1 MEKFNR
7 LIIDA
12 RPLTEKKAGVGR
24 YIENIAKY
32 WNNSEYEII
41 LISNKEITTSLPY
54 KKKIFKLFRLIPGS
68 IFVSFILPLFLKKD
82 DIFWGTCHVIPLYR
96 TKSILTIHDLVSL
109 KYPQYLNWTNR
120 IMNRLL
126 LKKSIEKCCYL
137 TSVSKFTKLELQNIT
152 EKDIIIIRNSVDM
165 DFFGKQDDKINNKY
179 ILSLSTLEP
188 RKNLDI
194 LVQSFLELQK
204 KELYDGDLILIGAKG
219 WLSEEKF
226 KQIQNS
232 KGVHFTGYLS
242 DHEIRKYYSN
252 CDLFVYPS
260 AYEGFGIPPLEAH
273 ASGAKVVS
281 TTKSEIPYLNLNN
294 TFLYNPEID
303 NLTTIILQALEMPI
317 INKPNYT
324 GSWENESMKLNKVV
338 HECFN

>member
-12 RPLTEKKAGVGR
+12 RPLTEIKAGVAR
-24 YIENIAKY
+24 YIENIARY
-32 WNNSEYEII
+32 WSNSEYEII
-41 LISNKEITTSLPY
+41 LISNKEIISSLPF
-54 KKKIFKLFRLIPGS
+54 KKKVFKFFRLIPGS
-68 IFVSFILPLFLKKD
+68 IFVSFILPLFLKKG

-126 LKKSIEKCCYL
+126 LKTSIKKCLYL
-137 TSVSKFTKLELQNIT
+137 TSVSKFTKLELRNIT
-152 EKDIIIIRNSVDM
+152 NKEIITIRNSVDM
-165 DFFGKQDDKINNKY
+165 EFFTKGDNKINDKY

-204 KELYDGDLILIGAKG
+204 KELYNGNLILIGAKG

-226 KQIQNS
+226 KKIQNS
-232 KGVHFTGYLS
+232 KGVYFTGYLS
-242 DHEIRKYYSN
+242 DYEIRKYYSN

-260 AYEGFGIPPLEAH
+260 EYEGFGIPPLEAH
-273 ASGAKVVS
+273 VTGAKVVS

-294 TFLYNPEID
+294 TFLYDPEVD
-303 NLTTIILQALEMPI
+303 NLTTIILHALNEPI
-317 INKPNYT
+317 INKPNYN
-324 GSWENESMKLNKVV
+324 GSWENESMKLNKLV